1 MILLDFIKIDL
12 SLALLL
18 FIPGY
23 SILIALTRNKNP
35 LELLGTIIVSTVMSL
50 TIVNFVLMLID
61 KIGFDLSPV
70 NIVLSIST
78 ISALSLF
85 FYGALQNKKPIK
97 KPIKKQNWLPFL
109 IITLFAIF
117 LRLIYLIPKVIP
129 HTTDLGHHMYWV
141 NYIIKFQELPIYG
154 TPDVI
159 IGEHI
164 IFGALSILTGIGIF
178 TALPLMLL
186 FIINIFSLLAIFLLT
201 EELASLIFKK
211 KQSFFIALVSL
222 LSIGVLYSI
231 ASPQASYINGGVIG
245 NLMGGMFIPTIFY
258 LFIKA
263 FKNRDPILAS
273 IGIFLI
279 GNLIY
284 THHLSAF
291 IFIYS
296 LLGFLVIFLISFLL
310 IKFYFKKNNLNL
322 NPFLKTFFNLNTF
335 LTGILILIWI
345 FIIRI
350 PSYLNVTAIDSA
362 VGDPSKATRFGL
374 TINNIIN
381 STGPWRFFYSLIGIA
396 FLTFLFWKIIQKKT
410 RIEKIYQIEKIKL
423 INFIIFFSLL
433 IGWFGT
439 IFIMSYKPNLLK
451 VDIISSRI
459 VNYLTY
465 SSAILA
471 ALGVYAILCPIFSKN
486 FSPLIKNT
494 LFSLIFIPAIIS
506 GLFDVSENYPETN
519 TAFDKTIQTFKGSQY
534 LAEKTTE
541 KQKIL
546 RDHVY
551 LTGDTWI
558 KNFLMRGY
566 EEPISRTFSKKYID
580 PIRDRETCT
589 RDMIDIPESS
599 IGKDCFKKTGVK
611 FIILR
616 DNYDTLQFEKSDNFS
631 KIFSTNEAVIFQR
644 NYE

>member
-1 MILLDFIKIDL
+1 MILLDFLKIDL

-23 SILIALTRNKNP
+23 SVLVVLTRNKNP
-35 LELLGTIIVSTVMSL
+35 LGLLGTIVVSMVLSL
-50 TIVNFVLMLID
+50 AVVNFVLMLIH
-61 KIGFDLSPV
+61 KLGIELNPG
-70 NIVLSIST
+70 NIILSILT
-78 ISALSLF
+78 ITALSLIL
-85 FYGALQNKKPIK
+85 YGTFQKEKPKKISSE
-97 KPIKKQNWLPFL
+97 KQNWLPFL
-109 IITLFAIF
+109 IILLFAIF
-117 LRLIYLIPKVIP
+117 LRLIYLIPKIIP
-129 HTTDLGHHMYWV
+129 HTTDLGHHMYWA
-141 NYIIKFQELPIYG
+141 NYIIRFQELPIYG

-201 EELASLIFKK
+201 KELANLVFKE

-222 LSIGVLYSI
+222 LSIGVFYSI
-231 ASPQASYINGGVIG
+231 ASPQASYINGGVVG
-245 NLMGGMFIPTIFY
+245 NLLGGLLIPTIFY

-263 FKNRDPILAS
+263 FKDQSPVLAS

-279 GNLIY
+279 GNLVY

-296 LLGFLVIFLISFLL
+296 LLGFLTIFLISFLL
-310 IKFYFKKNNLNL
+310 TKFYFKKTDLKLNS
-322 NPFLKTFFNLNTF
+322 FIETFFNLKT
-335 LTGILILIWI
+335 LLVGTLILTWV
-345 FIIRI
+345 FLIRI
-350 PSYLNVTAIDSA
+350 PSYLNATAIDSA
-362 VGDPSKATRFGL
+362 VGEPSKATRFGL
-374 TINNIIN
+374 TVNNIIS
-381 STGPWRFFYSLIGIA
+381 STGPWRFFYSLVGIA
-396 FLTFLFWKIIQKKT
+396 FLTFLFWKIIQKKNQL
-410 RIEKIYQIEKIKL
+410 REIYQIKKLEL
-423 INFIIFFSLL
+423 INFLIAFSLL
-433 IGWFGT
+433 TGWFGT
-439 IFIMSYKPNLLK
+439 IFLMSYQPNLLK

-465 SSAILA
+465 SSAVLA
-471 ALGVYAILCPIFSKN
+471 SFGVYAILYPIFSKK
-486 FSPLIKNT
+486 FSPIIKT
-494 LFSLIFIPAIIS
+494 FLFSLIFIPAVIS
-506 GLFDVSENYPETN
+506 GMFDVSEDYSETN
-519 TAFDKTIQTFKGSQY
+519 TAFDKTIQTFKGAEY
-534 LAEKTTE
+534 LAEKTTSD
-541 KQKIL
+541 QKIL

-551 LTGDTWI
+551 LVGDTWI

-566 EEPISRTFSKKYID
+566 EEPISRTFSKKYND

-589 RDMIDIPESS
+589 RDMIDIPESQ
-599 IGKDCFKKTGVK
+599 IAQDCFAETGVE

-631 KIFSTNEAVIFQR
+631 KIFSTDEAVIFQR